1 MNRTSYIVGPLLATA
16 LVACKP
22 SPRYTLTEATDP
34 KTGTRTAYRINTE
47 TGAAELARWMEPDNC
62 GAIRFWEPVEDRKT
76 ALEMVKAIQ
85 TANKAN
91 AKQAAEIKAGTFT
104 Y

>member
-1 MNRTSYIVGPLLATA
+1 MNRISYIVGPLLATA

-34 KTGTRTAYRINTE
+34 KTGTRTAYRLNTE
-47 TGAAELARWMEPDNC
+47 TGASESLQWVEPSP
-62 GAIRFWEPVEDRKT
+62 GRTLRFWEPIHDQRT
-76 ALEMVKAIQ
+76 TLEVLKAYKN
-85 TANKAN
+85 ADAAN

>member
-1 MNRTSYIVGPLLATA
+1 MKRTSYIVGSLLATA

-22 SPRYTLTEATDP
+22 SPRYTLHEGTYPENGKPATMRIEHATGETLILMTA
-34 KTGTRTAYRINTE
+34 KTSDD
-47 TGAAELARWMEPDNC
+47 LVVHW
-62 GAIRFWEPVEDRKT
+62 WQPVADRKT
-76 ALEMVKAIQ
+76 ALGIFK
-85 TANKAN
+85 TDKAN